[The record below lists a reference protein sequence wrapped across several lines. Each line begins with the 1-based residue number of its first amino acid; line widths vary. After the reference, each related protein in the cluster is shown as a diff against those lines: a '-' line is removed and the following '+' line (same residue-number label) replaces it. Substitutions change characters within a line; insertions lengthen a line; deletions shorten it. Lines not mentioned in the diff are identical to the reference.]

1 MHIRTASIALL
12 ASLAAFL
19 AAPGCERA
27 RYVETGSPEGII
39 SVNDVDFQDILKA
52 SGGMLESLGQTGV
65 LKTAKN
71 KPAQLIIGDVVNDT
85 SSRFDVGE
93 VTYRMR
99 EQLVN
104 SGQATVVT
112 TFGTTPED
120 KQAQE
125 VLRREKFLKGETVE
139 PLPDPD
145 FSLTGKITQV
155 KRSAGGTKQA
165 TYTFR
170 LTLTNLRTGLEAW
183 TKTVDMTKMGNK
195 NAVGF

>member
-1 MHIRTASIALL
+1 
-12 ASLAAFL
+12 
-19 AAPGCERA
+19 
-27 RYVETGSPEGII
+27 VETGSPEGII

-52 SGGMLESLGQTGV
+52 SSGMLESLGQTGV

>member
-1 MHIRTASIALL
+1 MRNAIAP
-12 ASLAAFL
+12 AAFL
-19 AAPGCERA
+19 LALSASALPACERA

-52 SGGMLESLGQTGV
+52 SSGMLESLAETGV
-65 LKTAKN
+65 LKTAKR
-71 KPAQLIIGDVVNDT
+71 KPAQLIIGEVVNDT

-93 VTYRMR
+93 LTYRMR

-104 SGQATVVT
+104 TGQAAVVT
-112 TFGTTPED
+112 TFGNSPED

-125 VLRREKFLKGETVE
+125 VLRREKFLKGETAE

-155 KRSAGGTKQA
+155 KRSAGDTKQA

-183 TKTVDMTKMGNK
+183 TKTVDMTKLGNR

>member
-1 MHIRTASIALL
+1 MRTIATAATIASAAVL
-12 ASLAAFL
+12 ALAA
-19 AAPGCERA
+19 AGCERA

-52 SGGMLESLGQTGV
+52 SSGMLESLAETGV
-65 LKTAKN
+65 LKTAKR
-71 KPAQLIIGDVVNDT
+71 KPAQLIIGEVVNDT

-93 VTYRMR
+93 LTYRMR

-104 SGQATVVT
+104 TGQAAVVT
-112 TFGTTPED
+112 TFGNSPED

-125 VLRREKFLKGETVE
+125 VLRREKFLKGETAE

-155 KRSAGGTKQA
+155 KRSAGDTKQA

-183 TKTVDMTKMGNK
+183 TKTVDMTKLGNR

>member
-1 MHIRTASIALL
+1 MRIRTASIAFV

-52 SGGMLESLGQTGV
+52 SSGMLESLGQTGV

-93 VTYRMR
+93 LTYRMR

-104 SGQATVVT
+104 GGQATVVT
-112 TFGTTPED
+112 TFGNNAED
-120 KQAQE
+120 KTAQD
-125 VLRREKFLKGETVE
+125 VLRREAFLKGDGKTQ
-139 PLPDPD
+139 LPDPD

-155 KRSAGGTKQA
+155 KRSAGDTKQS

-183 TKTVDMTKMGNK
+183 TKTVDMTKIGNK
-195 NAVGF
+195 PAVGF

>member
-1 MHIRTASIALL
+1 MRNAIVP
-12 ASLAAFL
+12 AAFL
-19 AAPGCERA
+19 LSLSACALPACERA

-52 SGGMLESLGQTGV
+52 SSGMLESLAETGV
-65 LKTAKN
+65 LKTAKR
-71 KPAQLIIGDVVNDT
+71 KPAQLIIGEVVNDT

-93 VTYRMR
+93 LTYRMR

-104 SGQATVVT
+104 TGQAAVVT
-112 TFGTTPED
+112 TFGNSPED

-125 VLRREKFLKGETVE
+125 VLRREKFLKGETAE

-155 KRSAGGTKQA
+155 KRSAGDTKQA

-183 TKTVDMTKMGNK
+183 TKTVDMTKLGNR

>member
-1 MHIRTASIALL
+1 MRNAIAPAVFLL
-12 ASLAAFL
+12 ALAACTL
-19 AAPGCERA
+19 PACERA

-52 SGGMLESLGQTGV
+52 SSGMLESLAETGV
-65 LKTAKN
+65 LKTAKR
-71 KPAQLIIGDVVNDT
+71 KPAQLIIGDIVNDT

-93 VTYRMR
+93 LTYRMR

-104 SGQATVVT
+104 TGQAAVVT
-112 TFGTTPED
+112 TFGNSPED
-120 KQAQE
+120 RQAQE
-125 VLRREKFLKGETVE
+125 VLRREKFLKGETAE

-155 KRSAGGTKQA
+155 KRSAGDTKQA

-183 TKTVDMTKMGNK
+183 TKTVDMTKLGNR

>member
-1 MHIRTASIALL
+1 MRTPATTATIASFAVLAL
-12 ASLAAFL
+12 ASA
-19 AAPGCERA
+19 GCERA

-39 SVNDVDFQDILKA
+39 SVGDVDFQDILKA
-52 SGGMLESLGQTGV
+52 SSGMLESLAETGV
-65 LKTAKN
+65 LKTAKQ
-71 KPAQLIIGDVVNDT
+71 KPAQLIIGEVVNDT

-93 VTYRMR
+93 LTYRMR

-104 SGQATVVT
+104 SGQAAVVT
-112 TFGTTPED
+112 TFGTSPED

-125 VLRREKFLKGETVE
+125 VLRREKFLKGETSE

-155 KRSAGGTKQA
+155 KRTAGNTKQA

-170 LTLTNLRTGLEAW
+170 LTLTNLRSGLEAW
-183 TKTVDMTKMGNK
+183 TKTVDMTKLGNK

>member
-1 MHIRTASIALL
+1 MRNAIVP
-12 ASLAAFL
+12 AAFL
-19 AAPGCERA
+19 LSLSACALPACERA

-52 SGGMLESLGQTGV
+52 SSGMLESLAETGV
-65 LKTAKN
+65 LKTAKR
-71 KPAQLIIGDVVNDT
+71 KPAQLIIGDIVNDT

-93 VTYRMR
+93 LTYRMR

-104 SGQATVVT
+104 TGQAAVVT
-112 TFGTTPED
+112 TFGNSPED

-125 VLRREKFLKGETVE
+125 VLRREKFLKGETAE

-155 KRSAGGTKQA
+155 KRSAGDTKQA

-183 TKTVDMTKMGNK
+183 TKTVDMTKLGNR

>member
-1 MHIRTASIALL
+1 MRIRTASIAS
-12 ASLAAFL
+12 AAALAAFL

-52 SGGMLESLGQTGV
+52 SSGMLESLGQTGV

-112 TFGTTPED
+112 
-120 KQAQE
+120 
-125 VLRREKFLKGETVE
+125 
-139 PLPDPD
+139 
-145 FSLTGKITQV
+145 
-155 KRSAGGTKQA
+155 
-165 TYTFR
+165 YTFR

-183 TKTVDMTKMGNK
+183 TKTVDMTKLGNK

>member
-1 MHIRTASIALL
+1 MRTPATTATIASFAVLAL
-12 ASLAAFL
+12 ASA
-19 AAPGCERA
+19 GCERA

-39 SVNDVDFQDILKA
+39 SVGDVDFQDILKA
-52 SGGMLESLGQTGV
+52 SSGMLESLAETGV
-65 LKTAKN
+65 LKTAKQ
-71 KPAQLIIGDVVNDT
+71 KPAQLIIGEIVNDT

-93 VTYRMR
+93 LTYRMR

-104 SGQATVVT
+104 SGQAAVVT
-112 TFGTTPED
+112 TFGTSPED

-125 VLRREKFLKGETVE
+125 VLRREKFLKGETSE

-155 KRSAGGTKQA
+155 KRTAGNTKQA

-170 LTLTNLRTGLEAW
+170 LTLTNLRSGLEAW
-183 TKTVDMTKMGNK
+183 TKTVDMTKLGNK

>member
-1 MHIRTASIALL
+1 MRHLPRIA
-12 ASLAAFL
+12 AAVVVAVPAL
-19 AAPGCERA
+19 CSCERA

-52 SGGMLESLGQTGV
+52 SSGMLESLAETGV
-65 LKTAKN
+65 LKTAKR
-71 KPAQLIIGDVVNDT
+71 KPAQLIIGEVVNDT

-93 VTYRMR
+93 LTYRMR

-104 SGQATVVT
+104 TGQAAVVT
-112 TFGTTPED
+112 TFGNSPED

-125 VLRREKFLKGETVE
+125 VLRREKFLKGETAE

-155 KRSAGGTKQA
+155 KRSAGDTKQA

-183 TKTVDMTKMGNK
+183 TKTVDMTKLGNR